1 MVIFSKSIQA
11 MGRKERL
18 AKWAEIKVDSTTHR
32 AFYDKML
39 DDIENN
45 EKKKSNALEKPN
57 HHAIVEF
64 HSRKGNNIPVYDTQ
78 SAQWMKLV

>member
-18 AKWAEIKVDSTTHR
+18 AKWAEIKVDNTTLQ

-57 HHAIVEF
+57 HYAIVEF
-64 HSRKGNNIPVYDTQ
+64 YSREGNNIPVYDTQ